1 MVTQMPE
8 YGLLI
13 DYEYCTGCHACEV
26 ACKQEY
32 TLPAGKWGGIKVI
45 EMIQELPGNQ
55 LHITYFPFITKL
67 CILCIPR
74 IKKGLLPAC
83 VKHCMAG
90 CMKFGRI
97 EELSKEMLKK
107 RKMVLWVL

>member
-1 MVTQMPE
+1 MSE

-13 DYEYCTGCHACEV
+13 DYEYCTGCHSCEV

-32 TLPAGKWGGIKVI
+32 KIQAGKWGGIKVI
-45 EMIQELPGNQ
+45 EMIQELPGDA
-55 LHITYFPFITKL
+55 LYITYVPVPTKL

-74 IKKGLLPAC
+74 VKKGLPPAC

-90 CMKFGRI
+90 CMKFGRV

-107 RKMVLWVL
+107 RKMVLWVP

>member
-1 MVTQMPE
+1 MVNCMPE

-32 TLPAGKWGGIKVI
+32 RLPAGKWGGIKVI

-55 LHITYFPFITKL
+55 LYITYYLSLLNCAFSAFPALRRGFNQL
-67 CILCIPR
+67 
-74 IKKGLLPAC
+74 AC
-83 VKHCMAG
+83 STA
-90 CMKFGRI
+90 
-97 EELSKEMLKK
+97 
-107 RKMVLWVL
+107 WQDA